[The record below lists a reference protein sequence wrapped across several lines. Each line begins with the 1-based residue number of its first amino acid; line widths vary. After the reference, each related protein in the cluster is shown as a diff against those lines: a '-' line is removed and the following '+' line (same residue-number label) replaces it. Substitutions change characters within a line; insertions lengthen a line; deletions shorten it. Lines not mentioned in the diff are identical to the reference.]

1 MRNPTHKKNRGN
13 KENPQAEWKQKNVWT
28 AWDCEVDRTK
38 SKRAVEDFID
48 YVNWQTGY
56 RWGKKRLWKLNIQ
69 GVTWAWNKHTTYVV
83 IFYRQ
88 ITQFIKYDA
97 SLVDSGSHV
106 YIKHLKR
113 ISLPRVA
120 AVKHF
125 NVNASVILLQSHI
138 KNEINTDR
146 LTDYECWCIF
156 DALHIKD
163 GL

>member
-1 MRNPTHKKNRGN
+1 MKTKKCLDSLRLWSRSD
-13 KENPQAEWKQKNVWT
+13 KEQKGSGGLYRLCQLADWLQVRQET
-28 AWDCEVDRTK
+28 
-38 SKRAVEDFID
+38 AVETKH
-48 YVNWQTGY
+48 TG
-56 RWGKKRLWKLNIQ
+56 
-69 GVTWAWNKHTTYVV
+69 TWAWNKHTTYVV
-83 IFYRQ
+83 TFYRQ

-106 YIKHLKR
+106 YIKHLKL